1 VKRSAGPD
9 VSSTSGL
16 RELVGR
22 RELLLILVERQLRL
36 RAKRSIVG
44 VAWPIIAPLLLLAL
58 YAFVFG
64 RVFDV
69 PVSDYPGFLF
79 AGLLPWTF
87 LVQSAH
93 DGLQSISFEPD
104 LVRRAPFPYVYLPL
118 ARVIVMTGPFLLL
131 LVGFI
136 IWRAIG
142 GDLNVQV
149 LPLLLV
155 PLASVVLLVAALT
168 MLLALVDVFNRDIRY
183 VLNNVFTVWFFLAP
197 IVYTQRMTEQ
207 HLEWLERVDPMAWV
221 ISQFRDVLY
230 WGRSPGVA
238 ALVALPLA
246 SAIAFLVGLAV
257 FRRVTVGLAK
267 YV

>member
-1 VKRSAGPD
+1 MAAL
-9 VSSTSGL
+9 GL
-16 RELVGR
+16 GEMVGR
-22 RELLLILVERQLRL
+22 RELLLVLVERQIRL

-64 RVFDV
+64 RVFDI
-69 PVSDYPGFLF
+69 PIADYPGYLF

-87 LVQSAH
+87 LVQSVH

-104 LVRRAPFPYVYLPL
+104 LVRRAPFPYVFLPL
-118 ARVIVMTGPFLLL
+118 ARVVVMAGPFLLL

-136 IWRAIG
+136 VWRAAVG
-142 GDLNVQV
+142 ELDGPT
-149 LPLLLV
+149 LPLLLL
-155 PLASVVLLVAALT
+155 PLVSVVLLVSTIT
-168 MLLALVDVFNRDIRY
+168 MLLAMIDVFNRDIRY

-207 HLEWLERVDPMAWV
+207 HLVLLERVDPMAWV
-221 ISQFRDVLY
+221 IDQFRDILY

-238 ALVALPLA
+238 GLIALPLV
-246 SAIAFLVGLAV
+246 SLAV
-257 FRRVTVGLAK
+257 FLAGLVVFRRTTVGLAK

>member
-1 VKRSAGPD
+1 M
-9 VSSTSGL
+9 
-16 RELVGR
+16 
-22 RELLLILVERQLRL
+22 
-36 RAKRSIVG
+36 
-44 VAWPIIAPLLLLAL
+44 
-58 YAFVFG
+58 FG

-69 PVSDYPGFLF
+69 PVSDYPGYLF

-118 ARVIVMTGPFLLL
+118 ARVIVMAGPFLLL
-131 LVGFI
+131 LIGFI
-136 IWRAIG
+136 IWRAID
-142 GDLNVQV
+142 GDLHAQV

-155 PLASVVLLVAALT
+155 PLVSVVLLVATLT

-197 IVYTQRMTEQ
+197 IVYTQRMTERAPRVARARRPDGLG
-207 HLEWLERVDPMAWV
+207 HLPVPRHPLLGSSRPT
-221 ISQFRDVLY
+221 
-230 WGRSPGVA
+230 SPP
-238 ALVALPLA
+238 LVALPLA
-246 SAIAFLVGLAV
+246 SVAAFLIGLVV
-257 FRRVTVGLAK
+257 FRRATVGLAK

>member
-1 VKRSAGPD
+1 MRSSLGI
-9 VSSTSGL
+9 

-22 RELLLILVERQLRL
+22 RELLLVLVERQLRL
-36 RAKRSIVG
+36 RSKRSIVG
-44 VAWPIIAPLLLLAL
+44 VAWPIVAPLLLLAL

-87 LVQSAH
+87 LVQSVH
-93 DGLQSISFEPD
+93 DGLQSISFEPE

-118 ARVIVMTGPFLLL
+118 ARVIVMAGPFVLLL
-131 LVGFI
+131 AGFVV
-136 IWRAIG
+136 WRAVDG
-142 GDLNVQV
+142 ELHADV

-155 PLASVVLLVAALT
+155 PLVSVVLLVATLT
-168 MLLALVDVFNRDIRY
+168 MLLALLDVFNRDIRY

-197 IVYTQRMTEQ
+197 IVYTQRMTEE

-221 ISQFRDVLY
+221 ITQFRDILY
-230 WGRSPGVA
+230 WGRSPGVV
-238 ALVALPLA
+238 ALVALPVVSVA
-246 SAIAFLVGLAV
+246 VFLLGLAV
-257 FRRVTVGLAK
+257 FRRATVGLAK